1 MASRPQHSRA
11 FLNNEGFRNTDHGLL
26 SDYISSISHFDAK
39 SAGSLY
45 SVETAVHSGPYDRY
59 SALDSSLLL
68 PGGSITRRGISLS
81 RGDGQASVERG
92 EWGIVDAP
100 RLVREMYW
108 CSEQSDDCNDFII
121 LNIED
126 ENHVYGSEV
135 WVSFQVYCQGE
146 TLRLSNT
153 APSMGEL
160 FNHEMAPRASIS
172 FKNGI
177 NYDAM
182 LHTRETIARMH
193 QIRSKSKDQAS
204 CAADFAEMLSLNI
217 GEGAGLCTPQDL
229 CEIWPAT
236 PTSDRRLFELQWYEI
251 PDGSG
256 AEFAV
261 VLINGSSDLSSYK
274 DWWVRLERVEL
285 SDCAIISMSHD
296 EVVHPGDG
304 SELKHKVT
312 FDGGIP
318 FAQVISILRSIPVGS
333 NPIIEDCW
341 FYAATLAHKIT
352 MQVGD
357 DLGECSIEDLI
368 EIWSGERGSYMRVNR
383 AQAMQEDDD
392 FGNISHFLLLNISDD
407 PHEGRGVW
415 VRLER
420 NPEVGSKAYFSRNR
434 RRLLKKDANIA
445 SDVAFE
451 TLKFGEAMSAL
462 KTLDRQPSMP
472 VETINNDFPR
482 RLLRELTSRREYVHW
497 IKREN

>member
-11 FLNNEGFRNTDHGLL
+11 FLDNEGFRNTDHGLL

-68 PGGSITRRGISLS
+68 PGGSITRRGIILS

-135 WVSFQVYCQGE
+135 WVSFQ

-304 SELKHKVT
+304 SALKHKHT
-312 FDGGIP
+312 
-318 FAQVISILRSIPVGS
+318 
-333 NPIIEDCW
+333 CW
-341 FYAATLAHKIT
+341 VEPDYR
-352 MQVGD
+352 
-357 DLGECSIEDLI
+357 
-368 EIWSGERGSYMRVNR
+368 ERGSYMRVNR
-383 AQAMQEDDD
+383 AQVMQEDDD

-434 RRLLKKDANIA
+434 RRLLKKDANIV

-451 TLKFGEAMSAL
+451 TLKFGEVMSAL
-462 KTLDRQPSMP
+462 KTLDRQPSMH
-472 VETINNDFPR
+472 VKTINNDFPL
-482 RLLRELTSRREYVHW
+482 RLLRELTSHREYVHW
-497 IKREN
+497 IKRDN